1 MAKKK
6 LKAGYIHVDLAD
18 VAYESFSDM
27 SYFDRWIPEGGK
39 LVKVQL
45 CHEPSRDYYEL
56 DQSYLVIEWKVEE

>member
-27 SYFDRWIPEGGK
+27 SYFDRWIPEGCK

-45 CHEPSRDYYEL
+45 CHEPSRDGYEL
-56 DQSYLVIEWKVEE
+56 DQSYLAIEWKVEE